1 MRRPQ
6 RGILCAGCPHRAAY
20 IALKDASRRC
30 RGRVICGDAGCAAVG
45 ELPPAAAT
53 CPGGA
58 ERLLP
63 RYRVAV
69 PDGGTP
75 EHPAVETCIHI
86 VPDTELAAD
95 GAVERLAGL
104 AAEGRTTVLAV
115 LASSRDF
122 LARERIEWLGGRALA
137 LGASDV
143 AVLDPFDT
151 ERCREVLCAQLGQPG
166 VHGAVFASPCAQLQ
180 RGARPRA
187 GGGRPLHVRGL
198 PSLPPDHGLPRPLLR
213 AARLPGRPRGVR
225 RMRPVLRVLPGRGH
239 RQPALRPERRDAA
252 ADPLRRGGDGPRRL
266 TAAAETGPDA

>member
-30 RGRVICGDAGCAAVG
+30 RGRVICGDAGCPAVG

-69 PDGGTP
+69 PDGGTS

-95 GAVERLAGL
+95 DAVERLAGL

-151 ERCREVLCAQLGQPG
+151 ERCREVLCAQLAQPG

-180 RGARPRA
+180 RG
-187 GGGRPLHVRGL
+187 GRDLE
-198 PSLPPDHGLPRPLLR
+198 
-213 AARLPGRPRGVR
+213 
-225 RMRPVLRVLPGRGH
+225 PVEVDRYMCVGCH
-239 RQPALRPERRDAA
+239 RCYQITGCPALSFEPPAYRVDPEACAGCDLCCGFCRTQVIYSPRSRLDAA
-252 ADPLRRGGDGPRRL
+252 TRRRIRYS
-266 TAAAETGPDA
+266 AAETGPDA

>member
-30 RGRVICGDAGCAAVG
+30 RGRVICGDAGCPAVG

-69 PDGGTP
+69 PDGGTS

-122 LARERIEWLGGRALA
+122 LARERIE
-137 LGASDV
+137 
-143 AVLDPFDT
+143 
-151 ERCREVLCAQLGQPG
+151 
-166 VHGAVFASPCAQLQ
+166 
-180 RGARPRA
+180 
-187 GGGRPLHVRGL
+187 
-198 PSLPPDHGLPRPLLR
+198 
-213 AARLPGRPRGVR
+213 
-225 RMRPVLRVLPGRGH
+225 
-239 RQPALRPERRDAA
+239 
-252 ADPLRRGGDGPRRL
+252 
-266 TAAAETGPDA
+266 